1 MTQNLSFHPDKPCLN
16 PQEHIGRESQL
27 QHAYGRLGT
36 DDVQSFAIVGFHKE
50 GKTSFVKYI
59 QEPSVVKKYLGDKA
73 NEYVFLYFDLAEH
86 QLNDEAAFFKVLYSK
101 IEEVL
106 AIGNLRDLLDL
117 NKITEWL
124 EKNNQRLILVFDNF
138 NLIVTNPNYRVS
150 FYEGFRSWL
159 STHRQVGFIVTSPV
173 QLLHLAIPV
182 ELAGSPFFNIFDS
195 YVLFPLSITEATHL
209 VCERLPKTLQE
220 REQEIFELI
229 RQFGYS
235 PYPLQQAG
243 KVWVSRF
250 ETEGELSFQQ
260 VIDDAYQACLP
271 YYEEIY
277 SSLTQN
283 QIKGI
288 ASILSSSYKT
298 KLKIDN
304 NLIDRGWVTKDRSKI
319 SAQQME
325 RFFRERLDIPF
336 KQNLFR
342 SLKQLL
348 GNVSKKYLPK

>member
-1 MTQNLSFHPDKPCLN
+1 MTQNLSFHPEKPCLN

-59 QEPSVVKKYLGDKA
+59 QEPSVVNKYLSDKA
-73 NEYVFLYFDLAEH
+73 NEYIFLYFDLAEY
-86 QLNDEAAFFKVLYSK
+86 QLNDEAAFFKVFYSK
-101 IEEVL
+101 IEEAL
-106 AIGNLRDLLDL
+106 AITNLRDLLDI

-138 NLIVTNPNYRVS
+138 NLIVTNSNYRVS

-159 STHRQVGFIVTSPV
+159 STHCQVGFIVTSPV
-173 QLLHLAIPV
+173 QLLHLSIPV

-195 YVLFPLSITEATHL
+195 YVLFPLSITEATRL
-209 VCERLPKTLQE
+209 VYERLPQALQE
-220 REQEIFELI
+220 REQDIFELI
-229 RQFGYS
+229 MQFGYS

-250 ETEGELSFQQ
+250 ETEGELSFKQ

-277 SSLTQN
+277 SSLTNN
-283 QIKGI
+283 QREGI
-288 ASILSSSYKT
+288 ASILSTSYKT

-304 NLIDRGWVTKDRSKI
+304 NLINRGLVTKDRSKI

-325 RFFRERLDIPF
+325 RFFRERLDIPL
-336 KQNLFR
+336 KQNIFS

-348 GNVSKKYLPK
+348 GL